1 MLFNSY
7 IFLIFITLFF
17 LGWSFIKKYKRLR
30 LLYICIN
37 SFVFYGWWDWRFLF
51 LIITSGLID
60 YIAGLMIYNSST
72 LKRKKFYL
80 YLSLAGNL
88 ISLSIFKYS
97 VFIAENIE
105 YLAHLIG
112 INLQLKSNIPPFM
125 LILPVGIS
133 FYTFQSIS
141 YSIDIYKRKLLPTK
155 NIIHFFTYLSLFPQ
169 LVAGPIVRATDL
181 LPALLAPPKTSE
193 FIRYTAL
200 KLVILGY
207 FKKVFIAD
215 NIAPIV
221 NQGFSN
227 PYLETSFIYW
237 WVIIILFAIQIYCD
251 FSGYS
256 DIASGLIKLIGYRFK
271 ANFNH
276 PYLATSLRDFW
287 KRWHISL
294 STWFQDYVY
303 IPLGGS
309 KVKESIIYRNI
320 FLTMILSGMWHGASW
335 NFIAWGMLHAFFLS
349 LERVFNIPN
358 KVHIFLP
365 WPNLILRIITFSQIL
380 IGWVFFRAQTIGE
393 ALHITSC
400 LFTLN
405 YNKVISSYKS
415 GLFYIVIFCF
425 MEAYII
431 LKWDSKLFNQ
441 PILKKIG
448 EPIFLSI
455 ILAIIIY
462 FRGAG
467 NEFIYFQ
474 F

>member
-1 MLFNSY
+1 
-7 IFLIFITLFF
+7 
-17 LGWSFIKKYKRLR
+17 
-30 LLYICIN
+30 
-37 SFVFYGWWDWRFLF
+37 
-51 LIITSGLID
+51 
-60 YIAGLMIYNSST
+60 
-72 LKRKKFYL
+72 
-80 YLSLAGNL
+80 
-88 ISLSIFKYS
+88 
-97 VFIAENIE
+97 
-105 YLAHLIG
+105 
-112 INLQLKSNIPPFM
+112 M